1 MSVRIT
7 AAERDALYEQIVV
20 RLSGIDE
27 VWIAVGAGDFARADK
42 VGREFGDY
50 LRLIGDDL
58 GWGEGGGEALEL
70 TTPPGGSVPRLRPN
84 ANPSRRGT
92 REAGSGAGRGAGA
105 RGAHAAG
112 PQHLPAGAEEL
123 AFRKLALVQPARAL
137 ATTTAMMT

>member
-1 MSVRIT
+1 VSVRIS

-27 VWIAVGAGDFARADK
+27 VWIAVEAGDFARADQ

-70 TTPPGGSVPRLRPN
+70 TTPPEVLRRVCTRMRTRAEGERERQEAERSEVQEREEHTQQVLSTCRRVLRN
-84 ANPSRRGT
+84 LPSGT
-92 REAGSGAGRGAGA
+92 
-105 RGAHAAG
+105 
-112 PQHLPAGAEEL
+112 
-123 AFRKLALVQPARAL
+123 
-137 ATTTAMMT
+137 